1 MVLILLENRVE
12 RKTPSVSL
20 FNCHPGGS
28 TCLRLNGMSS
38 SQAARRDQN
47 RIAQREF
54 RLRKQQRVC
63 LGSYYRVSFY
73 LSRNADSRFGSSCR
87 TSLGRERWSTRW
99 NEEYPQRWNR
109 ILLSNH
115 SSFSLP
121 GSDLMQEN
129 QTLRNLLRS
138 LGSFIGDGA
147 GGLLPKLGWDM
158 SDFNNFVSR
167 SETDTA
173 WESFQRRKK
182 SQSAQPAVSGSQT
195 IQGQKRPTE
204 GESNS
209 NRSKKARGPNDD
221 TEGDRGQNG
230 YSLLVPMHPPGANN
244 IYPSASRPSHEGGG
258 LFSNGS
264 PMFMQPSPTTP
275 QYSGTSSSNVN
286 NYQSSYM
293 PSINMNLESTLPP
306 LPLPSASS
314 NTTSIQQRMP
324 PTNRVSPEQVE
335 DDEDPNINEAYKLIQ
350 WSYMVPRNHFQF

>member
-1 MVLILLENRVE
+1 
-12 RKTPSVSL
+12 
-20 FNCHPGGS
+20 
-28 TCLRLNGMSS
+28 
-38 SQAARRDQN
+38 
-47 RIAQREF
+47 
-54 RLRKQQRVC
+54 
-63 LGSYYRVSFY
+63 
-73 LSRNADSRFGSSCR
+73 
-87 TSLGRERWSTRW
+87 
-99 NEEYPQRWNR
+99 
-109 ILLSNH
+109 
-115 SSFSLP
+115 
-121 GSDLMQEN
+121 MQEN

-350 WSYMVPRNHFQF
+350 